1 MSKTAEGVRYVV
13 YDPPLD
19 VRLRYRS
26 RQLRVVDVPPLRGGL
41 AREARA
47 RRGQADP
54 MTFDLIP
61 ILVGLA
67 AGAIIWFLFVRP
79 WQRREFERELRER
92 RGEK

>member
-1 MSKTAEGVRYVV
+1 
-13 YDPPLD
+13 
-19 VRLRYRS
+19 
-26 RQLRVVDVPPLRGGL
+26 
-41 AREARA
+41 
-47 RRGQADP
+47 